1 MLKKKPSQNNKVK
14 DYFAALDTKRCVA
27 ETMSR
32 VDSYYEEMKRI
43 GRFALLR
50 NAYFKYLSAWA
61 SKGYVSQGGAEGEL
75 SFSTVN
81 HYGNLITHILN
92 IVCQQKLSYEP
103 QTKTSDFDALKQ
115 IRRAKGIL
123 NDYTADPMLDLDGK
137 LRQATEFGA
146 VLGEG
151 AVSVLWNK
159 NKGQDVVANPMTG
172 KTIKAGDVEIKTWTP
187 FDVIQ
192 DSNLQSQQ
200 HRTWIVL
207 RDWVN
212 RFDLAAEYPDF
223 ADDILAI
230 ATGTDY
236 SDTQMI
242 RRSHDSDLIPTFHLF
257 HDKTPACPDGRHIY
271 YATDTVVM
279 LDEELEEDELPV
291 YRLAARELWG
301 SPYGYSR
308 GFDLLQLQD
317 ILDRLVSA
325 VVTNQLTFAIQN
337 IMLPKGS
344 NLSWDQLYGGLN
356 VIEYEA
362 KLGQQSKPEALQLTS
377 TAPETYQFID
387 KIVQAMGTLAGIN
400 DVMRGNPDLAIKG
413 QASGAALALMISNA
427 IQFNSDF
434 GKAYVRLAEQ
444 VGTAIIKKIAKNSKT
459 QRSGSLLTRT
469 NKFVSEPYTSDDL
482 SGIIKISVKYGNP
495 LTQTTAGRLQIADTL
510 FEKQKL
516 NAQEYLNV
524 IETGNLETQLE
535 AENAEIILI
544 KGENERIIK
553 GEQFEC
559 IIYDN
564 HVLHMPEHMSVL
576 ASEEARNNPQVIQ
589 ATMFHVEHHAKMLR
603 QLQSDPVLVGLL
615 KQPVIP
621 QPPAGPPPGGPAPGG
636 PPPGGP
642 GMGVPNL
649 AGAPGAPAQ
658 VNLPKNMAVL

>member
-1 MLKKKPSQNNKVK
+1 MLKKKANRNNTVK
-14 DYFAALDTKRCVA
+14 DYFAALPTRRCVE

-75 SFSTVN
+75 SFSTIN

-103 QTKTSDFDALKQ
+103 QTKTSDFTALKQ

-123 NDYTADPMLDLDGK
+123 NDYTSDATLDLDGK
-137 LRQATEFGA
+137 LRQGTEFGA

-172 KTIKAGDVEIKTWTP
+172 KTIKAGDVEVKTWTP

-192 DSNLQSQQ
+192 DHTLPSQQ
-200 HRTWIVL
+200 HRTWLVL

-212 RFDLAAEYPDF
+212 RFDLAAEFPEF

-230 ATGTDY
+230 ATSGDY
-236 SDTQMI
+236 SETQML
-242 RRSHDSDLIPTFHLF
+242 RKSHESDMIPTYHLF
-257 HDKTPACPDGRHIY
+257 HEKTPACPDGRHVY
-271 YATDTVVM
+271 YATDTVIMV
-279 LDEELEEDELPV
+279 DEELDDEELPV
-291 YRLAARELWG
+291 YRIASRELWG

-317 ILDRLVSA
+317 ILDRLISA

-377 TAPETYQFID
+377 TAPETFTFID

-413 QASGAALALMISNA
+413 QASGAALALMITNA

-444 VGTAIIKKIAKNSKT
+444 VGTAIIKQIAKNSKT
-459 QRSGSLLTRT
+459 QRAGSVLTNT
-469 NKFVSEPYTSDDL
+469 NKFINEPYTSDDL

-516 NAQEYLNV
+516 NAQEYMNI
-524 IETGNLETQLE
+524 IETGNLESQLE
-535 AENAEIILI
+535 AENAEIVLI
-544 KGENERIIK
+544 KGENERLIK
-553 GEQFEC
+553 GEQFPP

-589 ATMFHVEHHAKMLR
+589 AVMFHVEQHAQMIR
-603 QLQSDPVLVGLL
+603 DLQKDPILVGLL

-621 QPPAGPPPGGPAPGG
+621 PQPAAPPPPPGPAA
-636 PPPGGP
+636 GP
-642 GMGVPNL
+642 GPGAVPNL

-658 VNLPKNMAVL
+658 VNLPKNMSVL

>member
-1 MLKKKPSQNNKVK
+1 MQKKKPSQSNKLK
-14 DYFAALDTKRCVA
+14 DYFAALDSRRCVE

-75 SFSTVN
+75 SFSTIN

-103 QTKTSDFDALKQ
+103 QTKTSDFIALKQ

-123 NDYTADPMLDLDGK
+123 NDYTANASIDLDGK
-137 LRQATEFGA
+137 LRQGTEFGA

-159 NKGQDVVANPMTG
+159 NKGEEILADPATG
-172 KTIKAGDVEIKTWTP
+172 KTIKAGDVDVKTWTP

-200 HRTWIVL
+200 HRTWLVL

-212 RFDLAAEYPDF
+212 RYDLAAEYPDF

-236 SDTQMI
+236 SDTQLLTK
-242 RRSHDSDLIPTFHLF
+242 HHECDLIPTFHLF
-257 HDKTPACPDGRHIY
+257 HDKTPACPEGRHIY
-271 YATDTVVM
+271 YASDRVIM
-279 LDEELEEDELPV
+279 LDEELDGDEIPV
-291 YRLAARELWG
+291 YRIAARELWG

-317 ILDRLVSA
+317 ILDRLISA

-377 TAPETYQFID
+377 TAPETFTFID

-400 DVMRGNPDLAIKG
+400 DVIQGNPDLAIKG
-413 QASGAALALMISNA
+413 QASGAALALMITNA

-444 VGTAIIKKIAKNSKT
+444 VGTAIIKQIAKNSRT

-469 NKFVSEPYTSDDL
+469 NKFINEPYTSDDL
-482 SGIIKISVKYGNP
+482 RGIIKISVKYGNP

-516 NAQEYLNV
+516 NAQEYLNI
-524 IETGNLETQLE
+524 IETGNLESQLE

-544 KGENERIIK
+544 KSENERLIK
-553 GEQFEC
+553 GEKFQC

-576 ASEEARNNPQVIQ
+576 ASEEARNNPEVIQ
-589 ATMFHVEHHAKMLR
+589 ATMFHVEHHAQMLR
-603 QLQSDPVLVGLL
+603 ELQKDPVLVGLL

-621 QPPAGPPPGGPAPGG
+621 QQPATPPPPPGPAA
-636 PPPGGP
+636 GP
-642 GMGVPNL
+642 GPGVPNL

-658 VNLPKNMAVL
+658 VNLPKNMSVL

>member
-1 MLKKKPSQNNKVK
+1 MLKKKPNRSELK
-14 DYFAALDTKRCVA
+14 DYFAALPTQRCVE
-27 ETMSR
+27 ETMNR
-32 VDSYYEEMKRI
+32 VQSYYEDMKRL

-75 SFSTVN
+75 SFATVN

-103 QTKTSDFDALKQ
+103 QTRTSDFEALKQ

-123 NDYTADPMLDLDGK
+123 NDYTDNPMLDLDGK
-137 LRQATEFGA
+137 LRQGTEFGA
-146 VLGEG
+146 VMGEG
-151 AVSVLWNK
+151 AISVLWDK
-159 NKGQDVVANPMTG
+159 NKGEEVVADPMTG
-172 KTIKAGDVEIKTWTP
+172 KTIKAGDNEIKVWTP

-192 DSNLQSQQ
+192 DSNLPSQQ
-200 HRTWIVL
+200 HRTWLVL

-212 RFDLAAEYPDF
+212 RFDLAAEYPEF

-230 ATGTDY
+230 STSADHSETMLR
-236 SDTQMI
+236 Q
-242 RRSHDSDLIPTFHLF
+242 SHESDLIPTYHLF
-257 HDKTPACPDGRHIY
+257 HEKTPACPDGRHIH
-271 YATDTVVM
+271 YANDKAIM
-279 LDEELEEDELPV
+279 LDEELDGEEIPV
-291 YRLAARELWG
+291 YRIAARELWG
-301 SPYGYSR
+301 SPYGYTR

-317 ILDRLVSA
+317 LLDRLVSA
-325 VVTNQLTFAIQN
+325 VTTNQLTFAIQN
-337 IMLPKGS
+337 IMIPKGS

-387 KIVQAMGTLAGIN
+387 KIVQAMGTIAGIN
-400 DVMRGNPDLAIKG
+400 DVMRGNPDLALKG
-413 QASGAALALMISNA
+413 QASGASLALMITNA

-444 VGTAIIKKIAKNSKT
+444 VGTAIIRNIARNSKT
-459 QRSGSLLTRT
+459 QRNGSMLTRT
-469 NKFVSEPYTSDDL
+469 NKYISEPYTSNDL

-516 NAQEYLNV
+516 NAQEYMNV
-524 IETGNLETQLE
+524 IETGNLESQLE

-544 KGENERIIK
+544 KGENERLSK
-553 GEQFEC
+553 GEQFPSL
-559 IIYDN
+559 IYDN
-564 HVLHMPEHMSVL
+564 HVLHMPEHMAVL
-576 ASEEARNNPQVIQ
+576 ASEEARNNPQVIE
-589 ATMFHVEHHAKMLR
+589 AVRFHVEHHTQMLR
-603 QLQSDPVLVGLL
+603 NLQSDPVLVGLL

-621 QPPAGPPPGGPAPGG
+621 QPPAPPPPAGPPAPGG
-636 PPPGGP
+636 APTGN
-642 GMGVPNL
+642 VPNL

-658 VNLPKNMAVL
+658 VNLPKNMSIV

>member
-1 MLKKKPSQNNKVK
+1 VQKKKSNRDNVK
-14 DYFAALDTKRCVA
+14 EYFGALPTKRCVE
-27 ETMSR
+27 ETINR
-32 VDSYYEEMKRI
+32 VQSYYDDMKRL

-103 QTKTSDFDALKQ
+103 QTKTSDFEALKQ

-123 NDYTADPMLDLDGK
+123 NDYTDDATLDLDGK
-137 LRQATEFGA
+137 LRQGTEFSA

-151 AVSVLWNK
+151 AISVLWNK
-159 NKGQDVVANPMTG
+159 NKGEEVLADPTTG
-172 KTIKAGDVEIKTWTP
+172 KTIKAGDNEIKTWTP
-187 FDVIQ
+187 FDIIQ
-192 DSNLQSQQ
+192 DSNLPSQQ
-200 HRTWIVL
+200 HRTWLVL

-212 RFDLAAEYPDF
+212 RFDLAAEYPEF

-230 ATGTDY
+230 ATAADNSETMLR
-236 SDTQMI
+236 Q
-242 RRSHDSDLIPTFHLF
+242 SHESDLIPTYHLF

-271 YATDTVVM
+271 YATDTVIM
-279 LDEELEEDELPV
+279 SDDELDGDEIPV
-291 YRLAARELWG
+291 YRVAARELWG

-317 ILDRLVSA
+317 VLDRLISA

-387 KIVQAMGTLAGIN
+387 KIVQAMGTIAGIN

-413 QASGAALALMISNA
+413 QASGAALALMITNA

-444 VGTAIIKKIAKNSKT
+444 VGTAIIRNIARNSKT
-459 QRSGSLLTRT
+459 QRNGSMLTRT
-469 NKFVSEPYTSDDL
+469 NKYISEPYTSNDL
-482 SGIIKISVKYGNP
+482 GGIIKISVKYGNP

-510 FEKQKL
+510 FDKQKL
-516 NAQEYLNV
+516 SAQEYMNV
-524 IETGNLETQLE
+524 IETGNLESQLD

-544 KGENERIIK
+544 KGENERLSK
-553 GEQFEC
+553 GEQFPSL
-559 IIYDN
+559 IYDN

-576 ASEEARNNPQVIQ
+576 ASEEARNNPQVIE
-589 ATMFHVEHHAKMLR
+589 AVKFHVEHHAQMLR
-603 QLQSDPVLVGLL
+603 QLQSDPILVGLL

-621 QPPAGPPPGGPAPGG
+621 QPPAPAPGG
-636 PPPGGP
+636 PPQGAPGGMP
-642 GMGVPNL
+642 TGAIPNL

-658 VNLPKNMAVL
+658 VNLPKNMSVV